1 MYNVAVI
8 GDRETVIGFKA
19 IGLKV
24 CYADNET
31 EAREH
36 LLRLAKEQTAVIYIT
51 DDLAQRLSEEI
62 AEYSRQPLPAVILI
76 PGKNGSNGVALAN
89 VSKSVERAVGADILK

>member
-1 MYNVAVI
+1 MYNAAVI

-24 CYADNET
+24 CYADNDS
-31 EAREH
+31 EARTH
-36 LLRLAKEQTAVIYIT
+36 LIRLAKENTAIIYIT
-51 DDLAQRLSEEI
+51 DDLAARLQEEI
-62 AEYSRQPLPAVILI
+62 SGYSKQPLPAIILI

-89 VSKSVERAVGADILK
+89 VSKAVERAVGADILK